1 MSASAVALFGLVGW
15 TVLLTLLLIGVRV
28 KPIVGGQIVFDQQGN
43 DLPGL
48 AQRVTRA
55 QANSLEW
62 LTISAA
68 LILYGIATDQSG
80 VTDGLALMVLGSRLI
95 QSIVH
100 IISVSFPA
108 VLLRATMFSVQMVIW
123 VIWSIGF
130 ASAA

>member
-68 LILYGIATDQSG
+68 LILYGIATDQSA